1 MNQALILASKSPRR
15 RELLTQ
21 LGYLFTCLSA
31 DIDESIARQEKP
43 ADYVLRLALAKAQ
56 AILDVSDENTTV
68 LGSDTCVLIDNEILL
83 KPQNFADSQRMLT
96 LLSGRQHQVLTAVAV
111 INLQQQLSTLV
122 KTNVFFK
129 KLSPVEIQNY
139 WQTGEPQDKAG
150 SYGIQGIGGQ
160 FVTKIQG
167 SYSAVVGL
175 PLYETVELLSQVGIK
190 NSVNC
195 DLS

>member
-1 MNQALILASKSPRR
+1 MNQALVLASKSPRR
-15 RELLTQ
+15 QALLSQ
-21 LGYLFTCLSA
+21 LGYQFSCLSA
-31 DIDESIARQEKP
+31 DIDESIVAQEKP
-43 ADYVLRLALAKAQ
+43 ADYVLRLAFAKAQ
-56 AILDVSDENTTV
+56 AILDISDENTTV

-96 LLSGRQHQVLTAVAV
+96 LLSGREHQVLTAVAV

-122 KTNVFFK
+122 TTNVFFK

-175 PLYETVELLSQVGIK
+175 PLYETVKLLSQVGIK
-190 NSVNC
+190 NTVNC

>member
-43 ADYVLRLALAKAQ
+43 ADYVLRLALEKAQ